1 MNLSINRKTYGGGD
15 NSWLGSRHGVANAR
29 TVTLDAAAFTGLTD
43 GLVPSGTP
51 VNIAG
56 DLAVP
61 FTDTAGAELAFVI
74 GTQSVSDGNA
84 TVPALDH
91 GRIIVA
97 NVPGT
102 FAVPATAAAGAFV
115 FA

>member
-1 MNLSINRKTYGGGD
+1 MNLSITRKTHGGGD

-29 TVTLDAAAFTGLTD
+29 TVTLDADAFTGLTD
-43 GLVPSGTP
+43 GIVPSGTP
-51 VNIAG
+51 INVAG

-61 FTDTAGAELAFVI
+61 FTDVAGAELAFVI
-74 GTQSVSDGNA
+74 GTQSVADGDA

-91 GRIIVA
+91 GRVIVA

-102 FAVPATAAAGAFV
+102 FTVPATAATGAFV